1 MGCGWVWPC
10 HAGQALE
17 QRPWLCDLHSGAA
30 HCAFFT
36 LYLQKS
42 CTKCTK
48 KIYLSSVLPYAG
60 VRVAFPLA
68 FFLACPNPLFSI
80 ERGEREQLCS
90 RNREKS
96 RLPGEEQAVGEHRA
110 QPFGRPG
117 PFAFCFLPFH
127 SWTAAVLA
135 ERLLVY
141 AHTARISNHFWD
153 Q

>member
-1 MGCGWVWPC
+1 M
-10 HAGQALE
+10 
-17 QRPWLCDLHSGAA
+17 
-30 HCAFFT
+30 
-36 LYLQKS
+36 
-42 CTKCTK
+42 
-48 KIYLSSVLPYAG
+48 
-60 VRVAFPLA
+60 AFPLA
-68 FFLACPNPLFSI
+68 FFLACPNPLSSI

-141 AHTARISNHFWD
+141 AHTARISNHF
-153 Q
+153 